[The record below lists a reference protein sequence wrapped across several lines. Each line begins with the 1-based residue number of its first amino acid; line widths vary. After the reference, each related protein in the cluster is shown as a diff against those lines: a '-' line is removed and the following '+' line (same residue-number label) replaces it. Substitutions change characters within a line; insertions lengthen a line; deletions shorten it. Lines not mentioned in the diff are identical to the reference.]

1 MNILKKTI
9 FSVLASLLIIG
20 NVFAADKIKIGT
32 EGAYPPWNSK
42 DASGKLIGFEVELAY
57 TLCRYIGEQ
66 CVIVEQDWDG
76 MIPALIMRKFDAI
89 MAGMS
94 ITAERQKAI
103 SFSQGYADEVA
114 SLAVMKGSSLEGLDT
129 PAGINLTKPNAAAK
143 KALKT
148 LTAALA
154 GKTVCVQTATI
165 HQNFLDS
172 GDVGKVNVRTYKTQ
186 DEVNL
191 DLASGRCDAAL
202 AAAVAFS
209 DYAEKSGKPVVLTGP
224 TFSGGAFGNGVG
236 VGIRKDD
243 TQLLKAFKSSVSS
256 FLIPTPTPLPNAP
269 PEKVGPTKTTGLPD
283 FSA

>member
-1 MNILKKTI
+1 MNIFKKTI
-9 FSVLASLLIIG
+9 FSVLLSLLVMG
-20 NVFAADKIKIGT
+20 NVHADKIRIGT

-42 DASGKLIGFEVELAY
+42 DESGKLIGFEVELAW
-57 TLCRYIGEQ
+57 TLCRYIGKQ
-66 CVIVEQDWDG
+66 CTIVEQDWDG
-76 MIPALIMRKFDAI
+76 IIPALIMRKFDAI

-148 LTAALA
+148 LTGALA

-243 TQLLKAFKSSVSS
+243 TELLKKF
-256 FLIPTPTPLPNAP
+256 NAAIN
-269 PEKVGPTKTTGLPD
+269 KARKNGDISRIATKWFGFD
-283 FSA
+283 ASM

>member
-1 MNILKKTI
+1 MIIFKKTI

-20 NVFAADKIKIGT
+20 SVSAGDKIRIGT

-42 DASGKLIGFEVELAY
+42 DASGKLIGFEVELAWS
-57 TLCRYIGEQ
+57 LCRYMERQ
-66 CVIVEQDWDG
+66 CEIVEQDWDG
-76 MIPALIMRKFDAI
+76 MIPALVMRKFDAI

-94 ITAERQKAI
+94 ITDERKKTI
-103 SFSQGYADEVA
+103 TFSQGYADEVA

-129 PAGINLTKPNAAAK
+129 PEGINLSLGGSDVS

-148 LTAALA
+148 LTGALA

-172 GDVGKVNVRTYKTQ
+172 GDVGSVDVRTYKTQ

-209 DYAEKSGKPVVLTGP
+209 DYAEKSGKPVVLVGP

-243 TQLLKAFKSSVSS
+243 TELLNAFNKAIDKARKNGDISR
-256 FLIPTPTPLPNAP
+256 IA
-269 PEKVGPTKTTGLPD
+269 TKWFGFD
-283 FSA
+283 ASM

>member
-1 MNILKKTI
+1 MMNIFKKTI
-9 FSVLASLLIIG
+9 FSVLFSLLIIG
-20 NVFAADKIKIGT
+20 NVNADKIKIGT

-57 TLCRYIGEQ
+57 TLCRYIGQQ
-66 CVIVEQDWDG
+66 CEIVEQDWDG

-114 SLAVMKGSSLEGLDT
+114 SLAVMKGSDLEGLDT
-129 PAGINLTKPNAAAK
+129 PEGINLTLGGSGVK
-143 KALKT
+143 KTLKT
-148 LTAALA
+148 LTGALA
-154 GKTVCVQTATI
+154 GKTVCTQTATI
-165 HQNFLDS
+165 HQNFLES
-172 GDVGKVNVRTYKTQ
+172 GDVGKINLRTYKTQ

-191 DLASGRCDAAL
+191 DLASGRCDVAL
-202 AAAVAFS
+202 AAAVAFT
-209 DYAEKSGKPVVLTGP
+209 DYAEKSGKPVVLVGP

-243 TQLLKAFKSSVSS
+243 TELLKAFNKA
-256 FLIPTPTPLPNAP
+256 I
-269 PEKVGPTKTTGLPD
+269 EKARKNGDISRIATKWFGFD
-283 FSA
+283 ASM